1 MTIKHKINRLIKTG
15 KFTVITINKDQFA
28 ANKKYLTGE
37 YIEIHKDG
45 IILYNNHR
53 LVLYKV
59 IWAIQSAF
67 WDTFY
72 RW

>member
-15 KFTVITINKDQFA
+15 KFTLITINKDQFA

-59 IWAIQSAF
+59 I
-67 WDTFY
+67 
-72 RW
+72 